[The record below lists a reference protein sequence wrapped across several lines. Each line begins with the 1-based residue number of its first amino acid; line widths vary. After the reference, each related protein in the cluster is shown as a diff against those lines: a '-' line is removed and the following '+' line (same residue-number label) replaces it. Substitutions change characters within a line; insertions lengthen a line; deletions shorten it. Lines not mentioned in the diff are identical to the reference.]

1 MKIKILI
8 FLQLLYFP
16 LFAQNLNAYQH
27 LKQEWSKN
35 FSSAKDII
43 KTYHNN
49 TKRTNTAA
57 FTTINNCFMTLKS
70 GEYIICSK
78 GEKEDIQL
86 LLQEISPIVL
96 NDSSVITFMQQ
107 NSPEEFTNYYYMIL
121 ALKEGESFDAA
132 RDGITI
138 STQFPTRALN
148 HNDYTKLNEIFSGNN
163 KLLHEIYLEKI
174 KFLLQNNGCTKE
186 IAQLRPIIESHV
198 ESSPLKLEILKLYT
212 QYELLG
218 QGKPAPLSSLQDSDG
233 NIYTFG
239 NFKGKVIVVDVWATW
254 CCNCIEKMPKFIQL
268 KNEFQENGNIIF
280 LTVSIDQERTRDKW
294 LKAIKENNMTGLINL
309 IISPTGDSHF
319 ETDYQ
324 IVGVPRYFII
334 DKEGKIITVFAPS
347 PDKEMKDL
355 IQNILKS

>member
-35 FSSAKDII
+35 FASAKDII
-43 KTYHNN
+43 ETYHNN

-148 HNDYTKLNEIFSGNN
+148 HNVYNDDFAF
-163 KLLHEIYLEKI
+163 KI
-174 KFLLQNNGCTKE
+174 TEC
-186 IAQLRPIIESHV
+186 
-198 ESSPLKLEILKLYT
+198 
-212 QYELLG
+212 
-218 QGKPAPLSSLQDSDG
+218 
-233 NIYTFG
+233 
-239 NFKGKVIVVDVWATW
+239 VDVP
-254 CCNCIEKMPKFIQL
+254 I
-268 KNEFQENGNIIF
+268 
-280 LTVSIDQERTRDKW
+280 R
-294 LKAIKENNMTGLINL
+294 
-309 IISPTGDSHF
+309 
-319 ETDYQ
+319 
-324 IVGVPRYFII
+324 
-334 DKEGKIITVFAPS
+334 
-347 PDKEMKDL
+347 
-355 IQNILKS
+355 IL